1 MNQPVFTS
9 PMPVS
14 IDVQQLIDDIVK
26 TFTPMAFQC
35 SCNGT
40 DPSCRKVIESDR
52 WAMAQA
58 DTTRRIAEFV
68 RLFAAGRSL
77 SVGIAQVDN
86 ANALDEPTQ
95 IVGDSVDTLL
105 DGEQA

>member
-58 DTTRRIAEFV
+58 DTTRRIADFV
-68 RLFAAGRSL
+68 RLFAAGR
-77 SVGIAQVDN
+77 
-86 ANALDEPTQ
+86 
-95 IVGDSVDTLL
+95 
-105 DGEQA
+105 